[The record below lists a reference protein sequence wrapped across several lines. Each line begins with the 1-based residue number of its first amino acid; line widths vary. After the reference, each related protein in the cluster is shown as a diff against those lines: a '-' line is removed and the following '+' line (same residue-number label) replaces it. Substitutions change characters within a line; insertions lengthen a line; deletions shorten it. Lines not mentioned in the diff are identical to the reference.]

1 MGRLANALLDTGVI
15 SPMLK
20 ELFNFAD
27 VDAGQITDKIA
38 EYLADL
44 VNRPSD
50 APEVHVDVDVDA
62 E

>member
-1 MGRLANALLDTGVI
+1 MALLDTGAI

-27 VDAGQITDKIA
+27 VDAQQITDKIA

-44 VNRPSD
+44 VESSELIFLTV
-50 APEVHVDVDVDA
+50 AKV
-62 E
+62 

>member
-1 MGRLANALLDTGVI
+1 MVKAESTEAVWDDLQMHCLDTGAI

-27 VDAGQITDKIA
+27 VDAEQVTDKIA

-44 VNRPSD
+44 VNRPN
-50 APEVHVDVDVDA
+50 
-62 E
+62 